1 MDFSKQNIPNIN
13 MSSLLYLYDLALEQ
27 AKSPYDFFTRLAS
40 FFADRTVFV
49 PNIIAYIP
57 MDANIAY
64 TVLTEE
70 ESLETMLNVALL
82 RRSSLAEKIWNKLS
96 QDERRELVDDPEIIG
111 RTWKELDGN
120 RLLGMSPF
128 SSFRDR
134 LVQLILNLIKERR
147 EDIILIVWNELVQDF
162 REDPSLSIRMLS
174 RIYNII
180 PSEQREQL
188 IQKAWDN
195 FILSRDTGIYIPYII
210 QNNPV
215 FDGVLGDFTQLV
227 YETAPFVYR
236 DKIKEI
242 WIERYGD
249 LYRLFVYLRTV
260 SGDSTFITNFHQ
272 LGELDEYNSSKY
284 QNITIPI
291 TVPVD
296 ETNTFISE
304 LEAWSRRFISTIDI
318 SWNLPNT
325 VNSLVHPTDIIRYR
339 DEYNIGD
346 GQLASTINAL
356 YQRFS
361 L

>member
-1 MDFSKQNIPNIN
+1 

-70 ESLETMLNVALL
+70 ETMLNAALL
-82 RRSSLAEKIWNKLS
+82 RRSSLPEKIWNKLS

-120 RLLGMSPF
+120 RLLGMS
-128 SSFRDR
+128 SFRDR

-147 EDIILIVWNELVQDF
+147 EDILLIAWNELVQDF
-162 REDPSLSIRMLS
+162 REDPSLSTRMVS

-180 PSEQREQL
+180 PSEQREKL

-195 FILSRDTGIYIPYII
+195 FILSRDTGIYIPYVN
-210 QNNPV
+210 QNNSV
-215 FDGVLGDFTQLV
+215 FDGVLGDFTKLV
-227 YETAPFVYR
+227 YETVPLPYR

-272 LGELDEYNSSKY
+272 AGQLDEYNSSKY

-318 SWNLPNT
+318 SWNPPNT
-325 VNSLVHPTDIIRYR
+325 VNSLVHPTNIIGYR